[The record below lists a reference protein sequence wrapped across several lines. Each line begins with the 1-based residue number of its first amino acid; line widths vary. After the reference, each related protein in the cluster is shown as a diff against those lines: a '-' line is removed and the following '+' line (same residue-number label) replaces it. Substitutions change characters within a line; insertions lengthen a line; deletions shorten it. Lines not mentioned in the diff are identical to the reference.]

1 MRIWESLDVN
11 IVEVQRYAGCGI
23 EFQCTVKEIL
33 SVAKSGVVATCRTWS
48 LPIPRSLPKLPDT
61 VWEEST
67 NEALDIACE
76 SLKRNDRIDSH
87 SLAVESLEQLS
98 CSQNC
103 RLFCAKAILSAD
115 SEVLPFLLS
124 FIRRTDLTSRQTSED
139 SDVGLDDCY
148 RLLRRGAVNT
158 LSNCLEC
165 VTSAMQLNSRVFD
178 SLDDITLSALVHD
191 IACAEI
197 NPHDAAASCRCVNLL
212 CQCNDHVKQR
222 LLELGVAG
230 HVVIAANCRHNMLQ
244 QETKLLLTLL

>member
-1 MRIWESLDVN
+1 MDVN

-23 EFQCTVKEIL
+23 EFQYVVKEIL
-33 SVAKSGVVATCRTWS
+33 SLAKSGVAATSRTWS
-48 LPIPRSLPKLPDT
+48 LPLPRSLPKLPDT
-61 VWEEST
+61 VWEQST
-67 NEALDIACE
+67 NEALDIAFE
-76 SLKRNDRIDSH
+76 SLKRSDRIDSH

-115 SEVLPFLLS
+115 SELLSLIVS

-165 VTSAMQLNSRVFD
+165 LKSSMQLDARVID
-178 SLDDITLSALVHD
+178 CLLSEINDVALSALVRD

-212 CQCNDHVKQR
+212 CQCHDTIKHR
-222 LLELGVAG
+222 LLDLGILG
-230 HVVIAANCRHNMLQ
+230 HVSDATNCRHNMLQ